1 MKSTI
6 SSNEP
11 TYLIAYNTPLNSFNF
26 NGLAGGSD
34 FEGNRIVGVDAK
46 NAKLDDLANIPKFG
60 ALIHV
65 LIEPFVTNGEME
77 FLDKESMAK
86 KLNFRVTGK
95 EFMVRMQG
103 AMEGRKGKL
112 TMMVEKGKN
121 VMMWY
126 FVYYVIT

>member
-1 MKSTI
+1 MNPYRSTI

-77 FLDKESMAK
+77 FLDKESQ
-86 KLNFRVTGK
+86 LH
-95 EFMVRMQG
+95 
-103 AMEGRKGKL
+103 
-112 TMMVEKGKN
+112 VERS
-121 VMMWY
+121 
-126 FVYYVIT
+126 

>member
-1 MKSTI
+1 
-6 SSNEP
+6 
-11 TYLIAYNTPLNSFNF
+11 
-26 NGLAGGSD
+26 
-34 FEGNRIVGVDAK
+34 
-46 NAKLDDLANIPKFG
+46 
-60 ALIHV
+60 
-65 LIEPFVTNGEME
+65 
-77 FLDKESMAK
+77 MAK